1 MTKLAPAN
9 EELPSRTAFAAEAT
23 LLTCAASFVTLFTL
37 MWGPVYFGNEGWLLL
52 NPIFLLA
59 WVPIELGAIGAVILG
74 LISVFH
80 ARPGRRGR
88 RRAWLAIIGGIGLA
102 LLSLP
107 VLWFGNLPQVL
118 FMSGPCP

>member
-1 MTKLAPAN
+1 MTKPAPAN
-9 EELPSRTAFAAEAT
+9 EEFPSRTAFAAEAT
-23 LLTCAASFVTLFTL
+23 LLVCAVVFVGLLAL
-37 MWGPVYFGNEGWLLL
+37 MWGPVYFGNEGWLFLY
-52 NPIFLLA
+52 PIFLLA
-59 WVPIELGAIGAVILG
+59 WVPIEFGAIGAVILG

-80 ARPGRRGR
+80 TRPGGR

-118 FMSGPCP
+118 FMSGPWP